1 MTEIIRTA
9 EELLALPVGTVVAWG
24 ERQQIGHIA
33 PMTDDASPLVL
44 WVHDGVWFDWKTA
57 AEHLAPLTVLHRPDL
72 PTQADLHATVERVRG
87 LHRRCADVDD
97 CRENDEFC
105 HECGLTY
112 PCPTIRALDTGEGL

>member
-72 PTQADLHATVERVRG
+72 PTQADLHAAVERVRRM
-87 LHRRCADVDD
+87 HRPDP
-97 CRENDEFC
+97 NDNAFC
-105 HECGLTY
+105 QSCDRQF
-112 PCPTIRALDTGEGL
+112 PCPTWRELGGAP